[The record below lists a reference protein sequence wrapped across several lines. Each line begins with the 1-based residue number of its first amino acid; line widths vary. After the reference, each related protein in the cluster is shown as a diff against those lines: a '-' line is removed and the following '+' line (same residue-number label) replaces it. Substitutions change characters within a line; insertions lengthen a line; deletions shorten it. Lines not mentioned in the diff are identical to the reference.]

1 MITESMLYRDGCFF
15 TDCALSPPKNRSQF
29 DFHKQPFRPD
39 FRGEGSWWKLAE
51 LVEVSPLSQVAY
63 SFSKTKSVISFRK

>member
-1 MITESMLYRDGCFF
+1 MISTNSL
-15 TDCALSPPKNRSQF
+15 
-29 DFHKQPFRPD
+29 FRPD